1 MLLCRN
7 RACNACLRERRP
19 ASVSMENRRLGPFLA
34 TKLDG
39 ELDLG
44 LTASVASRSMSVQ
57 LHLNAASTPASYGRI
72 DKWDPREDSRRLAGE
87 PGSGGWGHA
96 QNMRAGG
103 EGGIRTPDRLAPMP
117 HFECGAFNHSATS
130 PEGAIEGLRPL
141 WLGALIGEDG
151 WPDKARKGR
160 IRSLFQPLSRAH
172 RSDELERS
180 PGFLL

>member
-19 ASVSMENRRLGPFLA
+19 ASVSMENLRLGPFLA

-103 EGGIRTPDRLAPMP
+103 EGGILCQGPMDL
-117 HFECGAFNHSATS
+117 ENRCKISAS
-130 PEGAIEGLRPL
+130 G
-141 WLGALIGEDG
+141 
-151 WPDKARKGR
+151 
-160 IRSLFQPLSRAH
+160 QPRRVACTASMYRNRCPSSSRFRRMVNGFH
-172 RSDELERS
+172 YCRDERS
-180 PGFLL
+180 ESKMFSGDGSLEPCWR